1 LVGSV
6 PDRPGHRR
14 RSVFT
19 RQRVREADGECPKPG
34 ARRDI
39 RPPDQREA
47 NSRLPTQMVASHTT
61 PISRREGTPRR
72 WVPPEATG
80 FSRTKRPGNG
90 AELQASRKDLAG
102 QFRSRLVRGRSLER
116 MRERALHADPRARPP
131 NARTRLA
138 LPSGRARS
146 RPRARE
152 SLWLHEERIVLRRI
166 AFSLINLFREL
177 FALIKSP
184 TAQRTISGCFSNCEF
199 EAGFMQCGSSA
210 SHRGSR
216 MLRAIGE
223 PMPRG
228 TWIDFDETFLL
239 ISS

>member
-1 LVGSV
+1 
-6 PDRPGHRR
+6 
-14 RSVFT
+14 
-19 RQRVREADGECPKPG
+19 
-34 ARRDI
+34 
-39 RPPDQREA
+39 
-47 NSRLPTQMVASHTT
+47 MVASHTT

-131 NARTRLA
+131 NARRTRLA
-138 LPSGRARS
+138 LPSGRARA
-146 RPRARE
+146 RPKARE